1 MWLAQNSVL
10 NDRITISITVE
21 QMISWIII
29 GLIAGLLASVFV
41 RGRVSLFGLLF
52 IGLLGAVVGGFLFFD
67 VLDLEVTGDLAQG
80 ILIRWIDILVAFI
93 GALLILAI
101 TSMFYWRRV

>member
-1 MWLAQNSVL
+1 MWLAQNGVL
-10 NDRITISITVE
+10 DDRITISITVE

-67 VLDLEVTGDLAQG
+67 VLELEVTGDLAQG

>member
-1 MWLAQNSVL
+1 MWLAQNGVM

-41 RGRVSLFGLLF
+41 RGRVSLFGLL
-52 IGLLGAVVGGFLFFD
+52 L
-67 VLDLEVTGDLAQG
+67 
-80 ILIRWIDILVAFI
+80 
-93 GALLILAI
+93 
-101 TSMFYWRRV
+101 